1 MDFKAA
7 GTAVAAAA
15 WLVAAST
22 ASAASVNEAEPND
35 TWATS
40 QFVVNDAALIVI
52 DGDRTFANPSDD
64 FFSFNVLGSGWL
76 TISTLSAAL
85 GADSI
90 IGLFNPA
97 GTLVASNDD
106 GPGLGAMSSLQ
117 FMVQPGMTG
126 RYTLGLSGYN
136 PGLLSCTGT
145 VTQCYDTNGDFVF
158 DTFVAGGGSGGSA
171 GWHYAVT
178 IGGVALTPVPESG
191 SAALLLLGLP
201 LLALR
206 RAAQRRR
213 P

>member
-1 MDFKAA
+1 MNLKAA
-7 GTAVAAAA
+7 RTAVAAAA
-15 WLVAAST
+15 WLGAASM

-35 TWATS
+35 TWSTA

-64 FFSFNVLGSGWL
+64 FFSFNVLGTGLLS
-76 TISTLSAAL
+76 ISTLSAAL

-97 GTLVASNDD
+97 GVLVASNDD
-106 GPGLGAMSSLQ
+106 GPGFGAMSSLQ
-117 FMVQPGMTG
+117 FMVMPGMTG

-136 PGLLSCTGT
+136 PALLSCGGA

-158 DTFVAGGGSGGSA
+158 DTFVAGGGSGGST

-178 IGGVALTPVPESG
+178 ISGVALVPEPVP
-191 SAALLLLGLP
+191 AALLLLGLP
-201 LLALR
+201 LLGLR
-206 RAAQRRR
+206 KAAAMRRR